1 MSSAS
6 TSALATARS
15 VREGIV
21 ESRHENLIVFSPAGR
36 APRRRVLYTNSYG
49 GRVIWDRVTSGH
61 LPAHHLWGCL
71 ELVRMGYEV
80 ALAEPLTDFYYHR
93 NPLPHDLRLL
103 KVVRSWLGKDGIVYC
118 GHNVLHWL
126 PLLRGLGLLRCRIV
140 SLLFGREPLDLARSH
155 SGIIALNGA
164 AAEHAKLLAPKVP
177 VAQLAWGVDREVF
190 PHIPYQ
196 PQTLLACGQTMRD
209 QPTLARATLLTQQPI
224 RVIAAKLPPG
234 LTWGPNVS
242 FVGGGQADD
251 NVTYDELFRDH
262 YARCT
267 ASLIILRNDPK
278 QATGVGFTNL
288 LESMAMARPVIVTR
302 TGALPT
308 EIDVEQAGI
317 GLFVPPEDPAVLA
330 RAIDT
335 LAADPAQAE
344 AMGAAGRELVDRH
357 YNMGRYARELS
368 AFFDRL

>member
-1 MSSAS
+1 MPSDSPS
-6 TSALATARS
+6 TLAAARS
-15 VREGIV
+15 VRDGMV
-21 ESRHENLIVFSPAGR
+21 ESLQDGLIVFSPVGR

-49 GRVIWDRVTSGH
+49 GRVIWDRVTSGN

-103 KVVRSWLGKDGIVYC
+103 KAARSWLGKDGIVYC

-126 PLLRGLGLLRCRIV
+126 PFLHGLGLLKCRIV
-140 SLLFGREPLDLARSH
+140 SLIFGREPLDLARSH

-164 AAEHAKLLAPKVP
+164 AAEQAKLLAPKVP
-177 VAQLAWGVDREVF
+177 VAKLAWGVDREVF
-190 PHIPYQ
+190 PRIPYQ
-196 PQTLLACGQTMRD
+196 PQTFLACGQTLRD
-209 QPTLARATLLTQQPI
+209 QATLARASALTQQPI

-234 LTWGPNVS
+234 LTWGTQVS

-251 NVTYDELFRDH
+251 NVSYDELFRNH
-262 YARCT
+262 YANCS
-267 ASLIILRNDPK
+267 ASLIILRNDPR
-278 QATGVGFTNL
+278 QYTGVGFTNL
-288 LESMAMARPVIVTR
+288 LESMAMARPVIVTK

-308 EIDVEQAGI
+308 EIDVEKAGI
-317 GLFVPPEDPAVLA
+317 GLFVPSEDPTALA

-335 LAADPAQAE
+335 LAADPALAE

-357 YNMGRYARELS
+357 YNMARYARDLS